1 MAVTYF
7 GFSSLGRS
15 ENLVDLKPLLPC
27 TLTGLEEIKRTL
39 HPFAPFLK
47 TLQKQQDKVN
57 YAVSEKE
64 NGVKVRQR

>member
-27 TLTGLEEIKRTL
+27 TLTGLGNKKDI
-39 HPFAPFLK
+39 APYFN
-47 TLQKQQDKVN
+47 DIIG
-57 YAVSEKE
+57 EP
-64 NGVKVRQR
+64 VKNVLAEFVR